1 MAKDPSVDI
10 IYVAPFEIQK
20 DVFEYYMKFLQ
31 VNRHSIQHEMRAL
44 ISICFSTLSQL
55 GCEGDIASRIK
66 VGRLVE
72 VLR

>member
-31 VNRHSIQHEMRAL
+31 VNRHFIQHEMRAL
-44 ISICFSTLSQL
+44 YPFVSPHCRSWGVRAILHQ
-55 GCEGDIASRIK
+55 GSR
-66 VGRLVE
+66 
-72 VLR
+72 